1 MLSPLQE
8 QKGEN
13 IPWNRF
19 GLWDDRK
26 NIVIFQK
33 TAEDKVESLLQV
45 WCTGW
50 HRLVFVFEFVY
61 SNNYCPLIVTAL
73 GLHCVPWLSSWG
85 KWAPAATHCVWD
97 LSSPT
102 RNWTCVPCI
111 GRWVANPWITREV
124 QITTVSLHLRPL
136 GALWGCGWRKAGMI
150 MDPHS
155 APISFSAYSLCS
167 THCVFFALPTLVMV
181 VLPKVMPLISLDLA

>member
-111 GRWVANPWITREV
+111 GRRILNHCPPEKILFHPSAKFLRDKTSMS
-124 QITTVSLHLRPL
+124 QYFTKTASHLPL
-136 GALWGCGWRKAGMI
+136 VRYIHRYW
-150 MDPHS
+150 
-155 APISFSAYSLCS
+155 Y
-167 THCVFFALPTLVMV
+167 
-181 VLPKVMPLISLDLA
+181 